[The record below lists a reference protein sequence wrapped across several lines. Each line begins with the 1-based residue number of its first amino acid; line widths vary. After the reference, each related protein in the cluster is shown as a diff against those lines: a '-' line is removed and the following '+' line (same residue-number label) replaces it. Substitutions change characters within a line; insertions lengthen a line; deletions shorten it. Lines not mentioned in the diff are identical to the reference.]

1 MDITNLLDPSTLS
14 AADAGGLMAAAGVV
28 MMAIKRLIVGLLVK
42 VAGLMLFLSPVL
54 ASIS

>member
-1 MDITNLLDPSTLS
+1 MDITSLFDLSTLS

-28 MMAIKRLIVGLLVK
+28 LMVIKRLIVGLLVK

-54 ASIS
+54 ASLS